1 MGVKGYE
8 SMLSSINE
16 SMKESEKNFDD
27 ARMEKIKKGFNELRD
42 IPSKPKIN
50 EIREDLYRIENKK
63 KKKLKKIFL
72 N

>member
-1 MGVKGYE
+1 MGIKGYE

-27 ARMEKIKKGFNELRD
+27 ARMEKIKKDFNELRD

-63 KKKLKKIFL
+63 KR

>member
-27 ARMEKIKKGFNELRD
+27 MQEWKR
-42 IPSKPKIN
+42 
-50 EIREDLYRIENKK
+50 
-63 KKKLKKIFL
+63 
-72 N
+72 